1 MNTDKGTKTMLLI
14 LAAMVLGGLLGVVAV
29 NGMIS
34 NPVKTEET
42 ESASSS
48 SSSSETSSSA
58 KKDTGSTATTIEVKS
73 DDGTSTVQKNSE
85 NQKNDNV
92 KTDAKSDDMY
102 TPDGELRYATTNP
115 DMLAI
120 RKVLLER
127 WEYYT
132 GQDTSDDMVRLH
144 EITGGFGVSA
154 GGVSWGSIMDEGNG
168 AFSFQIKDGSGN
180 EPGYKQPYVTKG
192 KETIS

>member
-14 LAAMVLGGLLGVVAV
+14 LASMVLGGLLGVVAV

-42 ESASSS
+42 ASSSSS
-48 SSSSETSSSA
+48 SSSSETSSST

-85 NQKNDNV
+85 KQKNVN
-92 KTDAKSDDMY
+92 AKSDDMY
-102 TPDGELRYATTNP
+102 TPDGVLRYATTNP

-168 AFSFQIKDGSGN
+168 VFSFQIKDGSGN